1 MITTIIY
8 SFVLILIILI
18 IIFMY
23 LGIKFI
29 RNRHYAI
36 VPTQENN
43 NNDDVYIQFL

>member
-8 SFVLILIILI
+8 SIIILLIIMI
-18 IIFMY
+18 ILFMY

-36 VPTQENN
+36 VPNQETNN
-43 NNDDVYIQFL
+43 INDVYIQFL